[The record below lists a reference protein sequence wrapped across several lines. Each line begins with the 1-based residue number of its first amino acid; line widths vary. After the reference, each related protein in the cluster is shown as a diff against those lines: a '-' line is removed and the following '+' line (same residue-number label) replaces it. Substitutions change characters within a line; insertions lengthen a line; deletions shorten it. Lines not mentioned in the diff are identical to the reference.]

1 MSTFS
6 QMVCIE
12 FDRLHVAGNQP
23 GKVKLC
29 ATAFMM
35 GTLLVVEKFNC
46 QAHSYFAAGQL
57 VDEGG

>member
-1 MSTFS
+1 
-6 QMVCIE
+6 MVCVE

-46 QAHSYFAAGQL
+46 QAHSYFASGQL
-57 VDEGG
+57 FDERG